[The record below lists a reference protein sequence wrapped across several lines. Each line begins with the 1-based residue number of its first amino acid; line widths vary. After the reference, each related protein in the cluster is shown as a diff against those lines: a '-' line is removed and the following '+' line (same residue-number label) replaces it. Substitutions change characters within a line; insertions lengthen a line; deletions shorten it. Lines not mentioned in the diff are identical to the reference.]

1 MEADQTNV
9 PARADDLWDEV
20 VPYPM
25 WVCVLIQVGGFLTIA
40 AVIGGL
46 GWSTVQVASWI
57 IS

>member
-1 MEADQTNV
+1 
-9 PARADDLWDEV
+9 
-20 VPYPM
+20 M